1 MVGKSV
7 AWLRYCGEESMRITH
22 LILHAGLVLAAVFG
36 AAGNCQ
42 GDEGLAVRKESDQ
55 LVVTDR
61 GLPVATYV
69 FRDAQIRRPFF
80 AHVHAPGERQVTRRH
95 PPREGEDATDHAA
108 MHPGVWLAFGDLG
121 GSDFWRNVGTVEFV
135 EFAQPPAGEQGVIQW
150 AARFR
155 YRAGEQTLCEEL
167 ARHTIRKLDGGYL
180 LTFDCTLRGERPF
193 AFGDQ
198 EEMGLGVRVA
208 TPLTVK
214 AGGEIV
220 DSAGRKNEREVWGK
234 VARWVR
240 YSRSIDEVQTGLV
253 ILPHPDNFRP
263 SWLHAR
269 DYGVLVANPFGQQA
283 FTRGAKSR
291 VEVKPGESL
300 RLRFGIVTFA
310 IPRGETVDAESLVK
324 RYIDLP

>member
-1 MVGKSV
+1 
-7 AWLRYCGEESMRITH
+7 MRIARM
-22 LILHAGLVLAAVFG
+22 ILCSGLVLTGAFC

-42 GDEGLAVRKESDQ
+42 GDEGLAVQNEKDQ

-69 FRDAQIRRPFF
+69 FRDDQIRRPYF

-95 PPREGEDATDHAA
+95 PPQEGEDATDHAA

-135 EFAQPPAGEQGVIQW
+135 EFVELPVVEQGIVEW
-150 AARFR
+150 TARFR
-155 YRAGEQTLCEEL
+155 YRAAEAVICEEL
-167 ARHTIRKLDGGYL
+167 ARHTLRKLDGGYL
-180 LTFDCTLRGERPF
+180 LTFDSTLRGERPF

-214 AGGEIV
+214 AGGEII
-220 DSAGRKNEREVWGK
+220 DSEARKNEREVWGK
-234 VARWVR
+234 VARWAS
-240 YSRSIDEVQTGLV
+240 YSRVVDGVHAGLV
-253 ILPHPDNFRP
+253 VVPHPDNFRP

-283 FTRGAKSR
+283 FTRREKSR

-300 RLRFGIVTFA
+300 RLRFGIVAFATPPGKTFA
-310 IPRGETVDAESLVK
+310 ADSLAKQYVE
-324 RYIDLP
+324 LP